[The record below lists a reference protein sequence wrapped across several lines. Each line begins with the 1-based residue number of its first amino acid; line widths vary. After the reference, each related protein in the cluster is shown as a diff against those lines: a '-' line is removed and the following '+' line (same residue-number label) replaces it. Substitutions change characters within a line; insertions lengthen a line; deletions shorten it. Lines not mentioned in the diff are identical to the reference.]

1 VERVEVEFGLLAV
14 AEQNNPVVLEVL
26 DIWKKKDLQIET
38 KFYSSIEWL

>member
-26 DIWKKKDLQIET
+26 DIWKKKRFT
-38 KFYSSIEWL
+38 N